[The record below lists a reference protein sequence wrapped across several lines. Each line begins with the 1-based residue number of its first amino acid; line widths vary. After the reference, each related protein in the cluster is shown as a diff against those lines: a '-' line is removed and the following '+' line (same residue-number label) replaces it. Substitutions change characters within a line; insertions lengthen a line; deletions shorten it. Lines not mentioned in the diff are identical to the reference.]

1 MGLRPQQ
8 TILATL
14 RAFVHAIRMKT
25 PPPIIGRG
33 SCRTVEV
40 ANACYQL
47 AEQRGAI
54 VNVLQYAGRP
64 ARPRLRCACLFLRL
78 PRSDESS

>member
-1 MGLRPQQ
+1 MGLRPQP

-33 SCRTVEV
+33 SCRTVEG

-47 AEQRGAI
+47 AE
-54 VNVLQYAGRP
+54 
-64 ARPRLRCACLFLRL
+64 
-78 PRSDESS
+78 